1 LEEVITL
8 SPIWRSVMAF
18 TGYCDDQQLATLVAL
33 LNAYCAEY
41 GITEDFEHENVAVA
55 YSRRLAMAPFL

>member
-1 LEEVITL
+1 
-8 SPIWRSVMAF
+8 MAF